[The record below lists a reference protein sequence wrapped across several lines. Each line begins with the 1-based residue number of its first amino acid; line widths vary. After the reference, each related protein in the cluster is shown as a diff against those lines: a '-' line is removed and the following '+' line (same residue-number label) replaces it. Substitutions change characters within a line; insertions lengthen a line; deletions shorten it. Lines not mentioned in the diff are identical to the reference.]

1 MKPRGNLTSLYLRC
15 PPTTTMSRRVICFF
29 NALMRGIHWLYT
41 TDIHPSAPFIPLDPA
56 PVRLIHHTFS
66 RLLHGVYNLPANYT
80 ASALLRR
87 WLQWHPVTPLPTS
100 PLFPLHH
107 KGLRW
112 AFQLS
117 AGSLITSHATNK
129 NQTWLFLGS
138 ARPSP
143 REQRVH
149 V

>member
-1 MKPRGNLTSLYLRC
+1 MKPRGNRLTVPEM

-66 RLLHGVYNLPANYT
+66 RLLHGVYNLPANYS

-87 WLQWHPVTPLPTS
+87 GLQWHLWPLYPPS
-100 PLFPLHH
+100 PLFPCII
-107 KGLRW
+107 KGY
-112 AFQLS
+112 AGPSNS
-117 AGSLITSHATNK
+117 APAPLLPATQQTK